1 MNIIELLKIFK
12 RIVKKR
18 TVKKHQGLEKY
29 NLSDYQVYPAGKNLN
44 LLLKQYIQKEFS
56 KIDFNI
62 EKKMAAMGTCFAEEI
77 SKFLSNKKLNY
88 IKKET
93 NVFNFSANW
102 GRVYTTSNLHQIVKY
117 SNDINSEIFV
127 EQNEKGFFEPIRDHV
142 CGYFKTEKELLE
154 NIKNHRKIS
163 NEILKEVDV
172 LFITLGQTEVWYD
185 NQKKFFWGNTPSY
198 DILKKNKNDRHT
210 SKELSFEE
218 NYFFLK
224 ESINLLK
231 KINSKIKIIIT
242 LSPVPAKATFKKSNI
257 IIKSFSGKA
266 LLKCV
271 IDKILNEYKNEILYF
286 PSFEMVICDNL
297 VNFQEDN
304 RHVSQSKIDEIFSN
318 FEDIVRKSK
327 NN

>member
-1 MNIIELLKIFK
+1 MNIIEILKKIIK
-12 RIVKKR
+12 KKIVKE
-18 TVKKHQGLEKY
+18 HQGLEKY
-29 NLSDYQVYPAGKNLN
+29 NLSDYQVYPAGKNFN

-56 KIDFNI
+56 KIDFNKQ
-62 EKKMAAMGTCFAEEI
+62 KKIAAMGTCFAEEI
-77 SKFLSNKKLNY
+77 SKFLYDKKLNY
-88 IKKET
+88 IKKED

-102 GRVYTTSNLHQIVKY
+102 GRIYTTPNLYQILKY
-117 SNDINSEIFV
+117 SNEVNSEIFV
-127 EQNEKGFFEPIRDHV
+127 EKNEKGFFEPTRDHI

-154 NIKNHRKIS
+154 NLKNHRRIS
-163 NEILKEVDV
+163 NEILKEVDL

-185 NQKKFFWGNTPSY
+185 NHKKFFWGNTPSY
-198 DILKKNKNDRHT
+198 DILKKNENNQHT
-210 SKELSFEE
+210 SKDLTFEE

-231 KINSKIKIIIT
+231 KINNKIKIIIT
-242 LSPVPAKATFKKSNI
+242 LSPVPAKATFKKSNVI
-257 IIKSFSGKA
+257 TKSFSGKA